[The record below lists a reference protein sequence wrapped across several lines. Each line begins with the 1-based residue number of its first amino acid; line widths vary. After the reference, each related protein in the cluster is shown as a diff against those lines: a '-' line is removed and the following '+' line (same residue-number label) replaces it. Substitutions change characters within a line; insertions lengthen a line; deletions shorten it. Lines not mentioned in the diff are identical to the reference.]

1 VSTVPIWLLAG
12 LFVAGHLVWG
22 PRWMVD
28 GTRGIWAA
36 YADLWAR
43 LTSTG
48 RAAPAETQETP

>member
-1 VSTVPIWLLAG
+1 VTTFPLWLLAG

-36 YADLWAR
+36 WADLF
-43 LTSTG
+43 G
-48 RAAPAETQETP
+48 RMRRPTDLEEKR